1 MTEEKKNETLAM
13 PEPIALALAIAGLYG
28 EALRAQE
35 RGDVSN
41 AARCLDAYERL
52 GALNMERGAPQVT
65 QALCAAM
72 LSEHER
78 RMRERQ

>member
-1 MTEEKKNETLAM
+1 MAEQKENETPPM

-52 GALNMERGAPQVT
+52 GALNAERGAPRVT
-65 QALCAAM
+65 QTLCAAM
-72 LSEHER
+72 LGEHER
-78 RMRERQ
+78 RVMERQ

>member
-1 MTEEKKNETLAM
+1 MAEEKKNEMPM
-13 PEPIALALAIAGLYG
+13 PEPVALALAVAGLYG

-52 GALNMERGAPQVT
+52 GALNAERGAPQVT
-65 QALCAAM
+65 QTLCAAM
-72 LSEHER
+72 LGEHER